1 MRVLMKRTYKVIG
14 YRADSKDKNKIDHL
28 LILLRIKWEKKEKAF
43 KNKDFKKAFSSKK
56 EYLRLVRE
64 LKKFGISIQE

>member
-1 MRVLMKRTYKVIG
+1 MKRTYKVLG
-14 YRADSKDKNKIDHL
+14 YRADSKDKNKVDHL

-43 KNKDFKKAFSSKK
+43 KCKDFKKAFSGKK

-64 LKKFGISIQE
+64 LKKFGITIQE

>member
-1 MRVLMKRTYKVIG
+1 MKRTHKVFG
-14 YRADSKDKNKIDHL
+14 YRADSKDKNKVDHL
-28 LILLRIKWEKKEKAF
+28 LILLRIKWENKEKAF
-43 KNKDFKKAFSSKK
+43 RNRDFKKAFSSKK